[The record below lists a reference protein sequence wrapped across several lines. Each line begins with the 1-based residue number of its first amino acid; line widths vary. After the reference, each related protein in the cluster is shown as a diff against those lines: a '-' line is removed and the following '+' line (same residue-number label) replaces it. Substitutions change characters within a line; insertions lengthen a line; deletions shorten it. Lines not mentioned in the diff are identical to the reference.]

1 MTSQTENLK
10 TNEFQR
16 RRKLRLQQVREQS
29 KDIAKK
35 IRQRAKLEK
44 LKQAS
49 DFDVFKQREY
59 LMKQGELVK
68 QLEVLYSKGIENV
81 GSSHRSALED
91 RPDVVPKK
99 LDLTKVRAREAASKL
114 RRAKQEKLDEQKR
127 ILDRKL
133 QAREVANELSRD
145 KTIKASKKPSETHLQ
160 STEMEEPSKDAQPVA
175 QEQEKPSRNDI
186 ATQWEMEEPST
197 ELEHNIP
204 TLTLMDDKDT
214 PTELNNNMPQ
224 KSDNSKRLDLFALSE
239 GMPLSLRGSV
249 VNEERVSVKESV
261 NIVSEFLRNRAMR
274 LRETD
279 HISSLNK
286 SQCGDLVGVKET
298 ILRTRSS
305 RTEGKNLSNERLLR
319 TSAPASGSTG
329 KKFITM
335 YDHSTRDARSIPIVN
350 NDEQYVTRDR
360 ETEEDAY
367 VKAMRESNVDNSKSR
382 ENKEQTRIKNIRNR
396 VAMTKE
402 SVEKEYKDT
411 MNFLKSLPKD
421 MNQPTRSSYMDENRQ
436 QLQQERRQHK
446 MQCEFRKIQRECS
459 RHKKTNGRRNSK
471 SPINNFESGDFQ
483 YSWMP
488 VPESDNNL
496 AIHTIPTSVREGK
509 VGNTVKFS
517 KVDSY
522 HEYRSRHKHTPP
534 TKDISKE
541 NQATRRIEGLIV
553 DNDVSDTSETSSVTS
568 NVSSSE
574 NIRIQPKKT
583 NVQNESEIS
592 EADRIIIYKI
602 LDSRKNK
609 NCKKNNKL
617 LTEIKQSLGSNV
629 CSKKPVPSTTDEP
642 EEKDSAEHVDEGV
655 YEPVN
660 DKGLFIEKC
669 FNTNVELWHSTEQNC
684 WWNPQKTNQN
694 ASHKPEGSKV
704 CQCSKKSKDMEGAA
718 NHWDISDSSNRTSN
732 LCVACKCACSKS
744 RTRHVSPPPPLPSA
758 ATSTT
763 SFKSATNAAN
773 NTTPDSG
780 FIKLIE
786 TGGHE
791 AGKFYIGASGFLKN
805 DNYEVVIQLRKKY
818 DENKLE
824 EKTESTEVKQ
834 NTKEIHLEPEA
845 VAEDN
850 AQSEREV
857 SAVQHSNMDKSDA
870 VTKAS
875 EINVNKDDVFPVL
888 PPDTVTEAGQN
899 DIASNQ
905 ADSPKASLC
914 DKGVETSFKLSYVM
928 PSNAPKTDPG
938 PRPGTSTY
946 TQTSFGSPNNRPVFF
961 HMSSST
967 STAYMSPPELILPRC
982 LKRGHCK
989 HKEQFYESSRVQS
1002 REKLEHYDQHHY
1014 NEEYSCSCKRC
1025 IQIPNKRMSRKS
1037 RDSVCYKDCTKSK
1050 HTPSNTSSCLSSHR
1064 HKKCAKKNT
1073 SSTKFNKNENQ
1084 VSGNSKK
1091 CLNRHNTDNV
1101 TKKPLQSVY
1110 NLKYKDRPT
1119 FVQTN
1124 LNPVIKSYVSK
1135 LLTLNREGLKAV
1147 EVVNQ
1152 DCSSVA
1158 TPGSSIVNEPK
1169 NINRTKSAETQI
1181 SLEQIKHIV
1190 KQKIL
1195 NENKNFPPPNECIMG
1210 DFQKSPL
1217 KQKPRL
1223 CRKKIVHK
1231 VKSFNV
1237 SKNLKPK
1244 ATRVTQVSVEKLA
1257 ISSST
1262 SSMKDDTE
1270 TSNKDKPSS
1279 KASQITR
1286 KIETGGSVFKPS
1298 HSNLRCVETNK
1309 NNKEEKRNNKVSL
1322 STNVKLQGQQNKIKN
1337 NMPITDQSGFNTRP
1351 CDWVLDESKQNKCEI
1366 PMTTGTQTVNEDL
1379 KYVKLAVDKL
1389 QNMEKIADLTEKCT
1403 KRLSNLAK
1411 VLEEV
1416 RKNKSLVYS
1425 QISSSDNTSG
1435 SEHRNEK
1442 MINSKSPPYTQS
1454 DEDNELQNNQVFLG
1468 TKSVSSKDTTISS
1481 TEYIPFLNDIPKPP
1495 PTSFDSGDT
1504 HLSVS
1509 PVVKL
1514 PVNFDSHLLSS
1525 LEVNIKTRAKPPP
1538 ALSRIHLK
1546 HGNDHIIPHELSTVL
1561 EVDSPM
1567 SLKLKNQSNNKSE
1580 IPVSSGNAE
1589 KVESKHETLSSSQ
1602 NRETLVDPD
1611 LLKSNLE
1618 VPNHKIKLPR
1628 NNELSDVSKVQ
1639 MMDLKQFNEIMLK
1652 PFITFQEHAKQC
1664 NILHSDFGSEIAK
1677 EIVTDEISS
1686 LHSDGSLPDV
1696 IAELLKR
1703 NVISEPFKYDTVSN
1717 INSTSISSESTMSV
1731 LALSKTR
1738 KDKKKSS
1745 VMFNTKENAAET
1757 SDSLSVSSN
1766 PDLEKAFK
1774 NLGMGWASSTLKKTK
1789 ERLALSSSSNTSSSS
1804 LSQFKIKSFNNHE
1817 IPALVTDSVSSI
1829 LNSSKN
1835 TKQKCVVPETSNV
1848 EQQTSL
1854 INSITVKDFLKNELA
1869 KKITFTN
1876 KTYKDDSEEFVSLF
1890 DTKIPEGMKHDSDN
1904 TREQPSMDSI
1914 PSGNNRARTST
1925 PVQVYKS
1932 MTYQSS
1938 STSNLSNGLFSNADD
1953 LSSVKGTSNSMKN
1966 HSASEKDDLLIPKLS
1981 LKTKMSSSD
1990 SNKSD

>member
-1 MTSQTENLK
+1 
-10 TNEFQR
+10 
-16 RRKLRLQQVREQS
+16 
-29 KDIAKK
+29 
-35 IRQRAKLEK
+35 
-44 LKQAS
+44 
-49 DFDVFKQREY
+49 
-59 LMKQGELVK
+59 
-68 QLEVLYSKGIENV
+68 
-81 GSSHRSALED
+81 
-91 RPDVVPKK
+91 
-99 LDLTKVRAREAASKL
+99 
-114 RRAKQEKLDEQKR
+114 
-127 ILDRKL
+127 
-133 QAREVANELSRD
+133 
-145 KTIKASKKPSETHLQ
+145 
-160 STEMEEPSKDAQPVA
+160 MEEPSKDAQPVA

-319 TSAPASGSTG
+319 TSATASGSTG

-335 YDHSTRDARSIPIVN
+335 YDHSTRDARSIPVVN

-541 NQATRRIEGLIV
+541 NQATRRIEDLIV
-553 DNDVSDTSETSSVTS
+553 DNDVSDTTETSSVTS

-609 NCKKNNKL
+609 NFKKNNKL

-660 DKGLFIEKC
+660 DKGNL
-669 FNTNVELWHSTEQNC
+669 
-684 WWNPQKTNQN
+684 QKTNQN

-744 RTRHVSPPPPLPSA
+744 KARQSPPPPLPSA

-791 AGKFYIGASGFLKN
+791 AGQFYIGASGFLKN

-834 NTKEIHLEPEA
+834 NTKETHLEPEA
-845 VAEDN
+845 AAEDN

-938 PRPGTSTY
+938 LRPGTSTY
-946 TQTSFGSPNNRPVFF
+946 TQTSFSSPNNRPVFF

-989 HKEQFYESSRVQS
+989 HKERFYESSRVQS

-1014 NEEYSCSCKRC
+1014 NDHNEEYSCSCKRC

-1064 HKKCAKKNT
+1064 HKKCAKKS

-1190 KQKIL
+1190 KQKFL

-1217 KQKPRL
+1217 KQKPKL

-1244 ATRVTQVSVEKLA
+1244 ATRVTQVSMEKLA

-1279 KASQITR
+1279 KPTQITR

-1298 HSNLRCVETNK
+1298 HSNLRCEETNK

-1337 NMPITDQSGFNTRP
+1337 NMPITDQSRFNTRP

-1379 KYVKLAVDKL
+1379 TYVKLAVDKL

-1442 MINSKSPPYTQS
+1442 MLNSKSPPYTQS

-1990 SNKSD
+1990 SSKSD